1 MAETAFASP
10 NLGRSAVNLA
20 RQNCKAKHLF
30 ADIACP
36 SAGEGHCEI
45 EHRVVKINDPNAA
58 PFKEQRKDIITRLP
72 TVALLVISDLEEL
85 PAKQRA
91 SALSF
96 VLTGRGPDNVFWGL
110 MDAGPFA
117 LDIYEIALSDYG
129 TPQV

>member
-10 NLGRSAVNLA
+10 NLGRSAVNLV
-20 RQNCKAKHLF
+20 RQSCKAKHLL

-36 SAGEGHCEI
+36 SPGRCDV
-45 EHRVVKINDPNAA
+45 EHRVVGTPAVR
-58 PFKEQRKDIITRLP
+58 EVT
-72 TVALLVISDLEEL
+72 LLAISDLEEL

-91 SALSF
+91 SALYF

-110 MDAGPFA
+110 MDAGPYA